1 MRARVWVFAL
11 AVSIAGTASAD
22 GRKENVVTGDGQ
34 GYSAEVVA
42 ADIGGALAVPLI
54 ALPTWKSSN
63 PWIWT
68 IPLSGVPATLS
79 GPIVHAIHGR
89 WVPAV
94 ASFFG
99 WASVVATGWF
109 TGAVLQMGTSCNVTD
124 RGGSPPCTPMGDR
137 TELAVGAGIGAG
149 VLGAAL
155 MTVLDAWM
163 ARTVKPERVLEP
175 SAWVTTS
182 GGGAGL
188 GGTF

>member
-1 MRARVWVFAL
+1 MRAAVWVFAL
-11 AVSIAGTASAD
+11 GASIAGTASAD

-54 ALPTWKSSN
+54 ALPTWSSSN

-89 WVPAV
+89 WVPAI

-109 TGAVLQMGTSCNVTD
+109 TG
-124 RGGSPPCTPMGDR
+124 
-137 TELAVGAGIGAG
+137 G
-149 VLGAAL
+149 VL
-155 MTVLDAWM
+155 DM
-163 ARTVKPERVLEP
+163 AFREQCNASLR
-175 SAWVTTS
+175 
-182 GGGAGL
+182 
-188 GGTF
+188 F

>member
-1 MRARVWVFAL
+1 MRAAVCVFAL
-11 AVSIAGTASAD
+11 AVSIAGTARAD

-42 ADIGGALAVPLI
+42 ADIGGALAVPVI
-54 ALPTWKSSN
+54 ALPTWSSSN

-89 WVPAV
+89 WVPAI

-99 WASVVATGWF
+99 WASVVATGWL
-109 TGAVLQMGTSCNVTD
+109 TGGLLQMGSLCNVTD
-124 RGGSPPCTPMGDR
+124 RGGASCTSAGDR
-137 TELAVGAGIGAG
+137 AELAVGAGIGAG
-149 VLGAAL
+149 VIGAAL
-155 MTVLDAWM
+155 MTVLDARM

-188 GGTF
+188 GGSF